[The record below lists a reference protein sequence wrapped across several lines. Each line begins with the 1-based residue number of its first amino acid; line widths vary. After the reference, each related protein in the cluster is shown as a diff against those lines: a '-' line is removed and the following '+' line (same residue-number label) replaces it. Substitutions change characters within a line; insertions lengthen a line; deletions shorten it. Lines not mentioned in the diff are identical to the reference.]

1 MPDMFLTNLF
11 NYCRKIS
18 FFRGRKIGYDVNLLT
33 SEMVLRRWKMKK
45 TLSVKL
51 DSKFYNQ
58 LELIANKKG
67 VSKSFLVR
75 KKLESLLSESD
86 ELDNLTLFNLMT
98 LALQK
103 KSPFRLIQIGA
114 KLNWSWPNRNPSG
127 FLLMRQ

>member
-1 MPDMFLTNLF
+1 
-11 NYCRKIS
+11 
-18 FFRGRKIGYDVNLLT
+18 
-33 SEMVLRRWKMKK
+33 MKK

-51 DSKFYNQ
+51 DSKFYDQ

-86 ELDNLTLFNLMT
+86 ELDNLILFNLMT

-103 KSPFRLIQIGA
+103 NKSFPFNTDWRKVELELAESKPEWISA
-114 KLNWSWPNRNPSG
+114 DEA
-127 FLLMRQ
+127 MRHSRKR

>member
-1 MPDMFLTNLF
+1 
-11 NYCRKIS
+11 
-18 FFRGRKIGYDVNLLT
+18 
-33 SEMVLRRWKMKK
+33 MKK

-103 KSPFRLIQIGA
+103 NKSFPFNTDWRKVELELA
-114 KLNWSWPNRNPSG
+114 ESKPEWVSADEA
-127 FLLMRQ
+127 MRHSRKR

>member
-1 MPDMFLTNLF
+1 
-11 NYCRKIS
+11 
-18 FFRGRKIGYDVNLLT
+18 
-33 SEMVLRRWKMKK
+33 MKK

-86 ELDNLTLFNLMT
+86 ELDNLALFNLMT

-103 KSPFRLIQIGA
+103 NKSFPFNTDWRKVELELAESKPEWISA
-114 KLNWSWPNRNPSG
+114 DEA
-127 FLLMRQ
+127 MRHSRKR

>member
-1 MPDMFLTNLF
+1 
-11 NYCRKIS
+11 
-18 FFRGRKIGYDVNLLT
+18 
-33 SEMVLRRWKMKK
+33 MKK

-51 DSKFYNQ
+51 DSKFYDQ

-103 KSPFRLIQIGA
+103 NKSFPFNTDWRKVELELA
-114 KLNWSWPNRNPSG
+114 ESKPEWVSADEA
-127 FLLMRQ
+127 MRHSRKR

>member
-1 MPDMFLTNLF
+1 
-11 NYCRKIS
+11 
-18 FFRGRKIGYDVNLLT
+18 
-33 SEMVLRRWKMKK
+33 MKK

-51 DSKFYNQ
+51 DSKFYDQ

-86 ELDNLTLFNLMT
+86 ELDNLSLFNLMT

-103 KSPFRLIQIGA
+103 NKSFPFNTDWRKVELELAESKPEWISA
-114 KLNWSWPNRNPSG
+114 DEA
-127 FLLMRQ
+127 MRHSRKR

>member
-1 MPDMFLTNLF
+1 
-11 NYCRKIS
+11 
-18 FFRGRKIGYDVNLLT
+18 
-33 SEMVLRRWKMKK
+33 MVLRWWKMKK

-51 DSKFYNQ
+51 DSKFYDQ

-103 KSPFRLIQIGA
+103 NKSFPFNTDWRKVELELAESKPEWISA
-114 KLNWSWPNRNPSG
+114 DEA
-127 FLLMRQ
+127 MRHSRKR

>member
-1 MPDMFLTNLF
+1 
-11 NYCRKIS
+11 
-18 FFRGRKIGYDVNLLT
+18 
-33 SEMVLRRWKMKK
+33 MKK

-86 ELDNLTLFNLMT
+86 ELDNLSLFNLMT

-103 KSPFRLIQIGA
+103 NKSFPFNTDWRKVELELAESKPEWISA
-114 KLNWSWPNRNPSG
+114 DEA
-127 FLLMRQ
+127 MRHSRKR

>member
-1 MPDMFLTNLF
+1 
-11 NYCRKIS
+11 
-18 FFRGRKIGYDVNLLT
+18 
-33 SEMVLRRWKMKK
+33 MKK

-51 DSKFYNQ
+51 DSKLYNQ

-86 ELDNLTLFNLMT
+86 ELDTLSLFNLMT

-103 KSPFRLIQIGA
+103 NKSFPFNTDWRKVELELAESKPEWISA
-114 KLNWSWPNRNPSG
+114 DEA
-127 FLLMRQ
+127 MRHSRKR